1 MDPPEENMAK
11 TETLPKLSYSIEE
24 FATMTSLSKA
34 QVYVEIAE
42 GRLQV
47 KKAGRRSLVAFE
59 EAQRW
64 LAALP
69 GRKDSADEP
78 VV

>member
-1 MDPPEENMAK
+1 MAK

-34 QVYVEIAE
+34 QVYLEISE

-47 KKAGRRSLVAFE
+47 KKAGRRSLVALD

-64 LAALP
+64 LADLP
-69 GRKDSADEP
+69 VREATGPSGSK
-78 VV
+78 